1 MGFVFAIGTLIFLKL
16 ITKGMTTFISLI
28 VLASYTTFFVSE
40 KFNLGISGLLALVI
54 LGLTLN

>member
-1 MGFVFAIGTLIFLKL
+1 MGFVFAVASMIFLKL

-28 VLASYTTFFVSE
+28 VMVSYTTFFVSE
-40 KFNLGISGLLALVI
+40 KFDLGISGLLALVV